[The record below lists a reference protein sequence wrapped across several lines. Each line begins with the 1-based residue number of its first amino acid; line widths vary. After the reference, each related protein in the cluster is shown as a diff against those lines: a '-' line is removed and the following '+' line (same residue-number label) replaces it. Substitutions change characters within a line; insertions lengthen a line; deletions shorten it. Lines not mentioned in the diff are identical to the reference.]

1 LGPFCTIRPV
11 WPDMSALGNLA
22 KSEAGAYA
30 FLGIV
35 VIVGFVV
42 IHSALRKDVS
52 DVADAAKH
60 PFGQGFDDAVQG
72 FFDRIFGSTPDT
84 TENSDAP
91 PSTFPIDPD
100 FGLKNPAQG
109 F

>member
-1 LGPFCTIRPV
+1 
-11 WPDMSALGNLA
+11 MSALNTLA

-42 IHSALRKDVS
+42 IHSALKKDVT
-52 DVADAAKH
+52 DAAGAIQH

-84 TENSDAP
+84 TQNADVP
-91 PSTFPIDPD
+91 PTTFPVDPD
-100 FGLKNPAQG
+100 FGLKNPSQG
-109 F
+109 FQ